1 MAQWHTVVNSAEEV
15 ASETGA
21 LLTTALQAES
31 LGVRSQGVGW
41 CCSGRAGIRG
51 LCTMPTAVPGLRE
64 SSQRL

>member
-31 LGVRSQGVGW
+31 LGVRSQGDG
-41 CCSGRAGIRG
+41 
-51 LCTMPTAVPGLRE
+51 
-64 SSQRL
+64 